1 MSKNGNP
8 DGFVLSRTAGEY
20 ERLCGQAESWSPFT
34 QRVLAQAGLDTG
46 ITALDA
52 GCGPGEV
59 MRLMARRVGPSRSE
73 TGVNIDPEAGPDYR
87 PMSSRLMARKW
98 HFKQSTGI
106 PCQMANTG
114 SERNTQNSEHSR
126 IKAPRQSTH
135 ERPLTG

>member
-73 TGVNIDPEAGPDYR
+73 TGVNIDPEAGACGGPRLQADVI
-87 PMSSRLMARKW
+87 SSHGPKMA
-98 HFKQSTGI
+98 FQTI
-106 PCQMANTG
+106 N
-114 SERNTQNSEHSR
+114 RNSLSDGKH
-126 IKAPRQSTH
+126 RQ
-135 ERPLTG
+135 RA